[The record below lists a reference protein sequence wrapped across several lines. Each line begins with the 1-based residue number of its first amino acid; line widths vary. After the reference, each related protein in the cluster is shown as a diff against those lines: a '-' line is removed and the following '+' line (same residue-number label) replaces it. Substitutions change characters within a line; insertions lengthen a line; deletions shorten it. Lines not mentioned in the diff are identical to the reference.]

1 MAIAPPDQRV
11 PVRAGVD
18 IGGTFTDLCVAGPD
32 GVIAIGKTLG
42 TPREPAMSVE
52 SVLRETLPQEGLT
65 GADLEQIVHATTLVT
80 NALIERRGART
91 ALLATA
97 GFRDVLEMARERRPD
112 LYDLTVGRP
121 VPLVPRHLRFDV
133 RERTLADGTVEQEL
147 DVDHVERLAA
157 ELASRG
163 IGAVAVCFLHSFT
176 NPANERAAK
185 AAILRAAPGMRVAL
199 SSEVAPEIREY
210 ERTTTSVAS
219 VYVQDLVVRYLDDL
233 ERRLAGLGADDR
245 LRVMLS
251 NGGIATAT
259 SAAQNP
265 IRLLESG
272 PAAGALAAARFG
284 TQAGHWDLM
293 SFDMGGTTAKLCL
306 IEHGRP
312 LVAHE
317 FEVARTQRF
326 VKGSGLPVKTPTIDM
341 IEIGVGG
348 GSVARVNAL
357 GLLAVG
363 PESAGADP
371 GPACYGL
378 GGDRPTVTDADLLLG
393 YLDPT
398 FFLGGEMGLDAAAA
412 ARAIAEDVGSRIG
425 LDGTAAAWGIFRLVN
440 EDMAS
445 AARVHAA
452 ERGHDPAGLPLFAF
466 GGAGPVHASGVAAAL
481 GTRTVIVPPS
491 AGVMSSVGV
500 LAAPLAVDFVR
511 SRREDVDEGTLQR
524 VEPLLADLEKEAERL
539 LIQSGVPSSSIAHE
553 RSVDMRYVGQGFE
566 ITVPLPQRSHDV
578 GALRDAFAAMYVRTH
593 GRMGPDVSLEAI
605 SWRVLSRGPEPALRL
620 STTASGTP
628 HDALK
633 GERSAYF
640 ADRGFTSTP
649 VYDRYRLGPGAA
661 LTGPAIVEE
670 RESTTVVP
678 PNAEARVGADGSL
691 ILELGAI

>member
-1 MAIAPPDQRV
+1 V
-11 PVRAGVD
+11 
-18 IGGTFTDLCVAGPD
+18 
-32 GVIAIGKTLG
+32 
-42 TPREPAMSVE
+42 
-52 SVLRETLPQEGLT
+52 
-65 GADLEQIVHATTLVT
+65 
-80 NALIERRGART
+80 
-91 ALLATA
+91 
-97 GFRDVLEMARERRPD
+97 
-112 LYDLTVGRP
+112 
-121 VPLVPRHLRFDV
+121 
-133 RERTLADGTVEQEL
+133 
-147 DVDHVERLAA
+147 
-157 ELASRG
+157 
-163 IGAVAVCFLHSFT
+163 
-176 NPANERAAK
+176 
-185 AAILRAAPGMRVAL
+185 
-199 SSEVAPEIREY
+199 
-210 ERTTTSVAS
+210 
-219 VYVQDLVVRYLDDL
+219 
-233 ERRLAGLGADDR
+233 
-245 LRVMLS
+245 
-251 NGGIATAT
+251 
-259 SAAQNP
+259 
-265 IRLLESG
+265 
-272 PAAGALAAARFG
+272 
-284 TQAGHWDLM
+284 
-293 SFDMGGTTAKLCL
+293 
-306 IEHGRP
+306 
-312 LVAHE
+312 
-317 FEVARTQRF
+317 
-326 VKGSGLPVKTPTIDM
+326 SGLPVKTPTIDM

-412 ARAIAEDVGSRIG
+412 ARAIAEHVGSRIG

-445 AARVHAA
+445 ARVHAA

-466 GGAGPVHASGVAAAL
+466 GGAGPVHAAGVAAAL

-539 LIQSGVPSSSIAHE
+539 LIRSGVPSSSIAHE

-593 GRMGPDVSLEAI
+593 GRMGPDVPLEAI

-670 RESTTVVP
+670 REATTVVP

-691 ILELGAI
+691 ILQLGAL